1 MNTETN
7 FTLTEL
13 TTLIGDQ
20 IKTIARNDLSAERRD
35 IETTKA
41 ETLARLAKQYTN
53 ATDVMLRTEKSLASG
68 QISKDSSIARIL

>member
-13 TTLIGDQ
+13 TSLIGDQ

-41 ETLARLAKQYTN
+41 EALARLAKQYTN
-53 ATDVMLRTEKSLASG
+53 ATDVMLRTEKLLASG

>member
-1 MNTETN
+1 MNTEIN

-13 TTLIGDQ
+13 TSLIGDQ
-20 IKTIARNDLSAERRD
+20 IKTIVRNDLSAERRD

-41 ETLARLAKQYTN
+41 EALARLAKQYTN
-53 ATDVMLRTEKSLASG
+53 ATDVMLRTEKLLASG